1 MDKITKV
8 AVCSRSFSKNSFLR
22 AKLLERF
29 ENVKF
34 NDQNLSLQG
43 DSLIEFLKGTDRA
56 IVALEVIDRNVL
68 SNLPQLKVIG
78 KYGVGLDKLDFGA
91 LKDFG
96 IQMGWTPGVNA
107 LAVAE
112 LTLNLALTIVRKTV
126 ISNQIAKNHKWSQ
139 VVGRELSSLTV
150 GILGCGH
157 VGTRLLNLLSGFNC
171 KIFICD
177 KLDKSNLCNEF
188 GAEQVS
194 FDELISR
201 VDLLSLHIPKNK
213 ETLNIINADV
223 IDKMK
228 DNSYVV
234 NTARGGLVDE
244 IALLKALNGKKLAG
258 AALDVLANEPP
269 DTFDLINHPNCMI
282 TSHIGGSSGEAI
294 VNMGLA
300 AIEGLNDYHH
310 ADKYAESQ

>member
-1 MDKITKV
+1 MDKNTKI
-8 AVCSRSFSKNSFLR
+8 AVCSRSFSKNRFLR

-43 DSLIEFLKGTDRA
+43 DSLIGFLKDVDRA
-56 IVALEVIDRNVL
+56 IVALEVIDRKIL
-68 SNLPQLKVIG
+68 SRLPQLKVIG
-78 KYGVGLDKLDFGA
+78 KYGVGLDKLDFVA

-96 IQMGWTPGVNA
+96 IQLGWTPGVNA

-112 LTLNLALTIVRKTV
+112 LALNQALTIVRKTV
-126 ISNQIAKNHKWSQ
+126 TSNQVAKNHKWNQ
-139 VVGRELSSLTV
+139 VVGRELSSLTL

-171 KIFICD
+171 EILICD
-177 KLDKSNLCNEF
+177 KIDKSELCDQF

-201 VDLLSLHIPKNK
+201 VDLISLHIPKNS
-213 ETLNIINADV
+213 ETVNIINADV

-228 DNSYVV
+228 DKSYIV
-234 NTARGGLVDE
+234 NTARGGLIDE
-244 IALLKALNGKKLAG
+244 IALLRALNSEKLAG

-282 TSHIGGSSGEAI
+282 TSHIGGSSDEAI

-300 AIEGLNDYHH
+300 AIDGLSNYHH